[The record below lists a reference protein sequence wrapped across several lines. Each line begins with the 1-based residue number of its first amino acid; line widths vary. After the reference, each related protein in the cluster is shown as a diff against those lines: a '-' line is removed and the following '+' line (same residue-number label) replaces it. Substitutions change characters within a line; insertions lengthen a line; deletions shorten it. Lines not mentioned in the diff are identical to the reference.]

1 MVLPE
6 LLHTRETKCSA
17 LLHTSRCNTRGSQL
31 LQTTN
36 FIVSLIKETSTIF
49 TCIAGLS
56 RI

>member
-49 TCIAGLS
+49 MCIAGLS